1 VTTGCC
7 RQAVQLLCCCTY
19 LLTLQVSKETTLTA
33 LFMGE
38 LIKLAGLPPGVV
50 NILTG
55 PGTSLGDA
63 MVEHPLVD
71 KVIVIMSPAVRL

>member
-1 VTTGCC
+1 
-7 RQAVQLLCCCTY
+7 LLCCCTY
-19 LLTLQVSKETTLTA
+19 LTTLQVSKETTLTA

-71 KVIVIMSPAVRL
+71 KVIMSPAVRL